1 MPSVFSGFA
10 DMPPVFATVYLVGF
24 VDWACREALSSFLTA
39 QQRTVGAHVDLGHS
53 AATPVGIK
61 VTAEAVRHRRYQT
74 TLPLPSR
81 HQTIGWHGAG
91 RLSPSSFTDD
101 GPPHRVH
108 QSAAR

>member
-1 MPSVFSGFA
+1 
-10 DMPPVFATVYLVGF
+10 
-24 VDWACREALSSFLTA
+24 
-39 QQRTVGAHVDLGHS
+39 
-53 AATPVGIK
+53 
-61 VTAEAVRHRRYQT
+61 VRHRRYQT